1 MNLKI
6 EPVTELQRAKEKE
19 KELQLI
25 NFADKRKPDPLPKL
39 GIIEGRVKFEK

>member
-25 NFADKRKPDPLPKL
+25 NFADKRKPIAIPTL
-39 GIIEGRVKFEK
+39 GVVKRRLKE